1 MQLRLTPPPPYDFA
15 HSTAAARFLYT
26 AAQRMSDGSLRRV
39 VRVGE
44 RLALLECR
52 DNGQVECPV
61 ITTRVLAADGEI
73 DPALLEAKVLALI
86 NAGVDLHAFY
96 HANDDPPLRQTVVRL
111 RGLRALGA
119 DTLFE
124 ALALTMIEQQITLKM
139 AQVAERWL
147 MSWAGGWLDYE
158 GERYYTFPTPERL
171 ANATVDELA
180 PMKITRV
187 RMGRLITLARQITA
201 SDGSFEALRQVDA
214 ETLYPRL
221 RAISGVGHWTAAWAM
236 IRGIG
241 HYAYLGNADVALRAA
256 VNHYYFG
263 LPGRIDR
270 DAMDAIFARYGEHGG
285 LAAFYVLMRWAF
297 ERYSTSL

>member
-1 MQLRLTPPPPYDFA
+1 MQLRLTPPPPYDFT
-15 HSTAAARFLYT
+15 HSTAAARFLY
-26 AAQRMSDGSLRRV
+26 AAARHMPDGTLRRL

-52 DNGQVECPV
+52 DIGQIESP
-61 ITTRVLAADGEI
+61 IIAARVLAAEGEI
-73 DPALLEAKVLALI
+73 DPALLEEKARAVI
-86 NAGVDLHAFY
+86 NARVDLHAFY
-96 HANDDPPLRQTVVRL
+96 QAHDDPPLRQTTVRL

-139 AQVAERWL
+139 AQTAERWL

-171 ANATVDELA
+171 ANATVDDLA

-187 RMGRLITLARQITA
+187 RMRRLIALAQQITTA
-201 SDGSFEALRQVDA
+201 GGSFEALRQEDA

-221 RAISGVGHWTAAWAM
+221 RVIGGVGHWTAAWAM

-270 DAMDAIFARYGEHGG
+270 DRMDAIFARYGEYGG